1 MEVIKKEEVKKGNRV
16 KDNGVELAQEPVFGV
31 SLEITKE
38 DIGNLKVIFDLALQI
53 STKNRQSLASIITF
67 EANFIEKLEKFL
79 KKDNK

>member
-16 KDNGVELAQEPVFGV
+16 KDNGVELTQEPVFGV
-31 SLEITKE
+31 SLEVTKE